1 MRARFVRR
9 LAVAVGLAMFTL
21 ACGQSTNTT
30 APTTVSSLAVTGSTV
45 GVGQTAQLKATAF
58 LSNNSTEDVTDQ
70 AFWQSANTS
79 VATVSATTGVVTG
92 VAPGTATI
100 TATYQ
105 ESVTYQT
112 MTGSAQATVTP

>member
-1 MRARFVRR
+1 MRARSLRK
-9 LAVAVGLAMFTL
+9 LAVAIGLVMFTL

-30 APTTVSSLAVTGSTV
+30 APTTLSSLAVTGSTV
-45 GVGQTAQLKATAF
+45 AVGQTAQLKATAF
-58 LSNNSTEDVTDQ
+58 LSNNSTEDVTTG
-70 AFWQSANTS
+70 AFWQSGNTS

-105 ESVTYQT
+105 ESVTFQS
-112 MTGSAQATVTP
+112 MTGSAQVTVTP